1 MSFTKPAWLGTEKRL
16 LVTKQFWYPLTSKF
30 KEKKQQPLRLLFFHR
45 RQGGGGYP
53 FKYQLY
59 HSIAGCWSK
68 FDIGHETQGMIN
80 HSTVPNNRMRNHHDM
95 VQGVYGTNSF
105 KRAMNVCSSK
115 TMRELMFKSTWI
127 RTRLSEQAIYL
138 KTHTYCP
145 VCARYWSGE
154 TTSKHQIYIL

>member
-1 MSFTKPAWLGTEKRL
+1 MSFSKPAWLGTEKRL

-30 KEKKQQPLRLLFFHR
+30 TKKKTLRLFFSIEDM
-45 RQGGGGYP
+45 GGGTIP
-53 FKYQLY
+53 LTKYQLY

-80 HSTVPNNRMRNHHDM
+80 HSTVPNNRIRNHHDM

-115 TMRELMFKSTWI
+115 TMRELMFKSTLI

>member
-30 KEKKQQPLRLLFFHR
+30 KEN
-45 RQGGGGYP
+45 P

-59 HSIAGCWSK
+59 HSIAGCWLK